1 MTDTS
6 FHKSS
11 YDEKQ
16 MYIITGGAGFIGS
29 NMVKALNGRGISDI
43 LVVDDLKQG
52 EKFRNIADCD
62 IADYQDRLDFLD
74 RLRTGWQPETKIEAL
89 IHEGACSATTEWDG
103 KFIMANNYEYPKVLL
118 HWCQSRSI
126 PFIYASSAS
135 VYGMGP
141 VFKEERIHERPLN
154 MYAFSKFQF
163 DQYVRRCWS
172 SLTSQV
178 VGLRYFNVYGPRE
191 QHKGAMAS
199 VAFHLHKQLLTD
211 GRTRLFVGTDG
222 YGNGEQL
229 RDFIHVDDTVAVK
242 LWLLDNPAV
251 SGIFNVGTGRAQSFN
266 EVAQAVIAHHEQGTI
281 EYIPFPEHL
290 KGCYQSYTQADISAL
305 RQAGYHADFLPVE
318 AGVSRYLTWLAK
330 HPG

>member
-1 MTDTS
+1 
-6 FHKSS
+6 
-11 YDEKQ
+11 